1 MVNFPQKLE
10 ISEVVAE
17 ILMDATDWHRL
28 YPYPWM
34 IFKISQEFWVRQIR
48 LAKVIISDPENDC
61 FVNPSISIL

>member
-28 YPYPWM
+28 YVIYP
-34 IFKISQEFWVRQIR
+34 
-48 LAKVIISDPENDC
+48 LPLND
-61 FVNPSISIL
+61 FQNQPGILGEANSFG